1 MYGRQR
7 MGTDAVAKFQSK
19 AVIFD
24 VDMPVGTFFSL
35 KPTDSNK
42 GVVADKT
49 LVYPA
54 VGFIEQGS
62 SEEFGEAFED
72 EPNRPLRAGEVQ
84 KVYLTG
90 ELNLGV
96 DTFTDAQVAG
106 RVPVYEGTAGAYT
119 LVKTSTTGQR
129 VRVLGFVKD
138 KRTIWVDFTIDPV
151 GTIV

>member
-7 MGTDAVAKFQSK
+7 MGTEAVAKFQSK
-19 AVIFD
+19 AVTFS

-35 KPTDSNK
+35 DATDSNV
-42 GVVADKT
+42 GVIADKT
-49 LVYPA
+49 LAYPA

-62 SEEFGEAFED
+62 AESFGEAFAD
-72 EPNRPLRAGEVQ
+72 EPNRPLRAGEIQ

-90 ELNLGV
+90 ELNLGE

-106 RVPVYEGTAGAYT
+106 RAPVYEGTAGAYT
-119 LVKTSTTGQR
+119 LTKPTTTGDR

-138 KRTIWVDFTIDPV
+138 KRTIWIDFTIDPV
-151 GTIV
+151 GTVI